1 MSAPPLEPTRSRPQ
15 EVSCSVCGRSFEP
28 RLSYQL
34 KSGPGGETVA
44 LCSPRCLSEASRR
57 RAESEQARCTVCDA
71 PFSPHFAWQVHGDE
85 RFCKPEC
92 RQARL
97 ESVAAPAE
105 AKRPPR
111 RIVAVL
117 NQKGGT
123 AKTTSA
129 VHIAAAMSELGRRVL
144 LVDLDIQGSVGVC
157 LGLSGPR
164 SSANVI
170 LGGQSVAECVV
181 ERQGSL
187 QVLLGGKDLVRVE
200 AELAR
205 EGAPRGRLAEALEA
219 SSGYDLVLIDCGPSL
234 TQLNGA
240 ALRAADEVLVPV
252 SCDYLALVGVRQV
265 MSVRDVRSRRGMGV
279 RILGVLPTFYDLRT
293 RISRQVLAVLE
304 SYFGERVL
312 PPIRVNTLLREAPA
326 DGKTI
331 FEYAP
336 KSRGAEDYRAAA
348 RWILDRPVAP

>member
-1 MSAPPLEPTRSRPQ
+1 MEPTRSRKQ

-34 KSGPGGETVA
+34 KKGPGGEAVA
-44 LCSPRCLSEASRR
+44 LCSPRCLGEASRQQ
-57 RAESEQARCTVCDA
+57 AAAEQARCTVCGA
-71 PFSPHFAWQVHGDE
+71 AFTPQLAWQVHGEE
-85 RFCKPEC
+85 RFCKAEC
-92 RQARL
+92 RQSRL
-97 ESVAAPAE
+97 EAAAAPAAE
-105 AKRPPR
+105 LRPPH

-129 VHIAAAMSELGRRVL
+129 VHLAAAMAELGHKVL

-164 SSANVI
+164 TSANVI
-170 LGGQSVAECVV
+170 LGGRPLSECVV
-181 ERQGSL
+181 AKNDSL
-187 QVLLGGKDLVRVE
+187 HILLGGKDLVRVE

-205 EGAPRGRLAEALEA
+205 EGAPKGRLAEALEA

-252 SCDYLALVGVRQV
+252 SCDYLSLVGVRQV
-265 MSVRDVRSRRGMGV
+265 MNVVRDVRSRRGMGV

-293 RISRQVLAVLE
+293 RISRQVLLVLE
-304 SYFGERVL
+304 GYFGERVL
-312 PPIRVNTLLREAPA
+312 PPIRVDTLLREAPA

-336 KSRGAEDYRAAA
+336 RSRGAADYRAAA
-348 RWILDRPVAP
+348 RWILERPVAP